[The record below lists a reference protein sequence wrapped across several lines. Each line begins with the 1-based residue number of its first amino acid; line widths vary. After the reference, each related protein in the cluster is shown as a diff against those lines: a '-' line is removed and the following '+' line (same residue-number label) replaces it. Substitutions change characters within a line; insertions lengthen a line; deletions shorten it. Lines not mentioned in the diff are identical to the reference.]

1 MLYSMAVESREKALG
16 IVRKAGLTR
25 PRDLSAAGVPAWV
38 LYGLVK
44 DGSLKQVGRGLYS
57 VPDYSPTENHS
68 YAEAMKRV
76 PNGIICLLSA
86 LRFHE
91 LTVQNPHEVWIAISR
106 TGWRPK
112 SEGVE
117 LRIIRFSGEGL
128 TAGVE
133 EHHVA
138 GVPIR
143 VTNVA
148 RTVADCFKYRNKI
161 GIDVALEAL
170 HEGWRK
176 KRFTMDELWRYAK
189 LDRVTK
195 IVMPYLETLPS

>member
-1 MLYSMAVESREKALG
+1 MAVESREKALG

-38 LYGLVK
+38 LYELVK
-44 DGSLKQVGRGLYS
+44 DGSVKQVGRGLYS
-57 VPDYSPTENHS
+57 APDYSPTENHS

-133 EHHVA
+133 EHQH
-138 GVPIR
+138 
-143 VTNVA
+143 
-148 RTVADCFKYRNKI
+148 
-161 GIDVALEAL
+161 L
-170 HEGWRK
+170 
-176 KRFTMDELWRYAK
+176 
-189 LDRVTK
+189 
-195 IVMPYLETLPS
+195 